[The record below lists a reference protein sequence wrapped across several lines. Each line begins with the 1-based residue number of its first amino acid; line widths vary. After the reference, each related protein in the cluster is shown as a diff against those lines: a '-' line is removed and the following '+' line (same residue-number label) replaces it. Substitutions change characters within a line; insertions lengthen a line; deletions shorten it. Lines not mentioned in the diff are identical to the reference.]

1 VPPPELLQWERILQ
15 SPVAVALLLLA
26 AIGAING
33 IYLSAIRVL
42 WRENKEKD
50 RALREFL
57 AAQSD
62 FEATVRRIRT
72 LTRLQR
78 RNDGNAPD

>member
-1 VPPPELLQWERILQ
+1 MPPPELLQWERILQ